1 MESHQ
6 KISEDQLKPMT
17 FKEPEKK
24 KLTSLSIII
33 PAYNEEKAIGA
44 VLDGLCSAPELENAE
59 ILVVDDGSTDATSAV
74 VSRFHRARL
83 VQHSTNRGYGA
94 AISTGVNLS
103 SGDTIV
109 WFDADGQ
116 HRVEDLVT
124 VAQTLADENLDYCIG
139 SRDNDSYQASER
151 KLGKFILAVAV
162 KLAAGSMIKDFN
174 SGLRGFKREVIQK
187 YLHLMPKGFG
197 ASTTTSLIVIE
208 RGYIGKEVPIV
219 VRNRIGKSS
228 VNQIRDGFRTLMLVL
243 RIFLLF
249 KPMQFF
255 GGIGL
260 FFILI
265 GAIYGFTKA
274 FMNRQGFPVLA
285 ALVIIF
291 GIQSVFFGLL
301 ADQISSLRR
310 EKFE

>member
-1 MESHQ
+1 MESHP
-6 KISEDQLKPMT
+6 KI
-17 FKEPEKK
+17 PETRIKNLALEQPVK
-24 KLTSLSIII
+24 DKLANLSIII

-44 VLDGLCSAPELENAE
+44 VLEELCCAPELEGAE
-59 ILVVDDGSTDATSAV
+59 ILVVDDGSTDATCKV
-74 VSRFHRARL
+74 VSHFNRARL

-94 AISTGVNLS
+94 SISTGVNVS
-103 SGDTIV
+103 RGDYIL

-116 HRVEDLVT
+116 HRLQDLIV
-124 VAQTLADENLDYCIG
+124 VAQTLVEHNLDYCIG
-139 SRDNDSYQASER
+139 SRGSDSYQASDR
-151 KLGKFILAVAV
+151 RVGKFLLAVAV
-162 KLAAGSMIKDFN
+162 QLAAGSAIRDFN
-174 SGLRGFKREVIQK
+174 SGLRGFKREVIKK
-187 YLHLMPKGFG
+187 YIHLLPKGFG
-197 ASTTTSLIVIE
+197 ASTTTSLIMIE
-208 RGYIGKEVPIV
+208 RGYFGKEVPIV

-285 ALVIIF
+285 ALAIIF

-301 ADQISSLRR
+301 ADQVSSLRR

>member
-6 KISEDQLKPMT
+6 KLPENQLKPVPLKM
-17 FKEPEKK
+17 PGKK
-24 KLTSLSIII
+24 NLTSLSVII

-44 VLDGLCSAPELENAE
+44 VLEGLCSAPELEGAE

-83 VQHSTNRGYGA
+83 VKHSTNRGYGA
-94 AISTGVNLS
+94 AISTGVNMS

-116 HRVEDLVT
+116 HRVEDLVA
-124 VAQTLADENLDYCIG
+124 VAQTLVEENLDYCIG
-139 SRDNDSYQASER
+139 SRDNNSFQASDR

-162 KLAAGSMIKDFN
+162 KLAAGSVIKDFN
-174 SGLRGFKREVIQK
+174 SGLRGFKREVIQR

-197 ASTTTSLIVIE
+197 ASTTTSLIMIE
-208 RGYIGKEVPIV
+208 RGYMGKEVPIV

-228 VNQIRDGFRTLMLVL
+228 VNQIRDGLRTLMLVL

-265 GAIYGFTKA
+265 GALYGFTKA

-285 ALVIIF
+285 ALVVIF

>member
-1 MESHQ
+1 MNPLTH
-6 KISEDQLKPMT
+6 
-17 FKEPEKK
+17 EPPWKYN
-24 KLTSLSIII
+24 LTGLSIII
-33 PAYNEEKAIGA
+33 PAYNEERAIGV
-44 VLDGLCSAPELENAE
+44 VLEALSSAPDLEGAE
-59 ILVVDDGSTDATSAV
+59 ILVVDDGSTDGTSEV
-74 VSRFHRARL
+74 VSEFYRARL
-83 VQHSTNRGYGA
+83 VRHSTNMGYGA
-94 AISTGVNLS
+94 AISTGVNAS
-103 SGDTIV
+103 SGQYIV

-116 HRVEDLVT
+116 HRVQDLEA
-124 VAQTLADENLDYCIG
+124 VARTLVEENLDYCIG
-139 SRDNDSYQASER
+139 SRSDKSYQASDR
-151 KLGKFILAVAV
+151 KLGKFVLAVAV
-162 KLAAGSMIKDFN
+162 RLAAGSAIQDFN
-174 SGLRGFKREVIQK
+174 SGLRGFKREVIKK

-197 ASTTTSLIVIE
+197 ASTTTSLIMIE
-208 RGYIGKEVPIV
+208 RGYYGKEIPIV
-219 VRNRIGKSS
+219 VQDRIGKSS
-228 VNQIRDGFRTLMLVL
+228 VNQIRDGLKTLMLVL

-301 ADQISSLRR
+301 ADQVSSLRR

>member
-6 KISEDQLKPMT
+6 KIPDEGLKPQVL
-17 FKEPEKK
+17 EPVQEPGFAG
-24 KLTSLSIII
+24 LSIII
-33 PAYNEEKAIGA
+33 PAYNEASAIGT
-44 VLDGLCSAPELENAE
+44 VLEALSCTPELEAAE
-59 ILVVDDGSTDATSAV
+59 ILVVDDGSTDGTAEV
-74 VSRFHRARL
+74 VEQFYRARL
-83 VQHSTNRGYGA
+83 VRHNTNMGYGA
-94 AISTGVNLS
+94 AISSGVKAS
-103 SGDTIV
+103 SGRHIL

-116 HRVEDLVT
+116 HRVEDLVA
-124 VAQTLADENLDYCIG
+124 VASALTEEDLDYCIG
-139 SRDNDSYQASER
+139 SRSGDSYQASER

-162 KLAAGSMIKDFN
+162 RLAAGTTIQDFN
-174 SGLRGFKREVIQK
+174 SGLRGFKREVIKK
-187 YLHLMPKGFG
+187 YLHLLPKGFG
-197 ASTTTSLIVIE
+197 ASTTTSLIMVE
-208 RGYIGKEVPIV
+208 RGYFGKEVPIV

-228 VNQIRDGFRTLMLVL
+228 VNQLRDGLRTLMLVL

-265 GAIYGFTKA
+265 GAVYGFTKA

-285 ALVIIF
+285 ALAIIF

-301 ADQISSLRR
+301 ADQVSSLRR